1 MSYTLDEINKGQA
14 KINFQ
19 LVEVDQK
26 TISALRTILGFIQ
39 DIAAVPG
46 VSAHLRTLDFSSL
59 EKALDD
65 AEKQSKGVASI
76 TPPGCQAP
84 PY

>member
-26 TISALRTILGFIQ
+26 TISVIRAMLSIFK
-39 DIAAVPG
+39 DMANVPG
-46 VSAHLRTLDFSSL
+46 APAHLKKIDFGSL
-59 EKALDD
+59 EKALDG
-65 AEKQSKGVASI
+65 AEEQSKGVASI

>member
-1 MSYTLDEINKGQA
+1 MSYTVEEVSKGQA

-26 TISALRTILGFIQ
+26 TISALRTILGFIK
-39 DIAAVPG
+39 DITAVPG

-59 EKALDD
+59 EKALDG
-65 AEKQSKGVASI
+65 AEEQSKGVASI

>member
-1 MSYTLDEINKGQA
+1 MSYTLEQINSGQA

-19 LVEVDQK
+19 LVDVDQK
-26 TISALRTILGFIQ
+26 TISALRTILGFIKE
-39 DIAAVPG
+39 IAAVPA
-46 VSAHLRTLDFSSL
+46 VAAHLRTLDFSSL
-59 EKALDD
+59 EKALDG
-65 AEKQSKGVASI
+65 AEEQSKGVASI